1 MATRRR
7 RFLLRAGL
15 GLLVVAVLL
24 QLVPYGRDH
33 TNPPVTQEAPWPD
46 GRARELATAACYD
59 CHSNQT
65 RWPPQSYVAPFSW
78 LLTRDVEQ
86 GRDEL
91 NFSIWDEDDG
101 EADDA
106 ADAVA
111 DGSMPPRRYVL
122 VHPDANLDA
131 AERQVLVDALEALD
145 RARGGGDRSGPG
157 GGGDGEDRSGPGGG

>member
-7 RFLLRAGL
+7 RLLLRAGL

-33 TNPPVTQEAPWPD
+33 ANPPLTQDAPWPD
-46 GRARELATAACYD
+46 GRARELATAACFD

-86 GRDEL
+86 GRAEL
-91 NFSIWDEDDG
+91 NFSTWDEDDG

-106 ADAVA
+106 AEAVA
-111 DGSMPPRRYVL
+111 EGSMPPRRYVL
-122 VHPDANLDA
+122 VHPDAALSD
-131 AERQVLVDALEALD
+131 AERQVLVDALEAMD
-145 RARGGGDRSGPG
+145 RARRGGDRDRSGPG
-157 GGGDGEDRSGPGGG
+157 GG

>member
-1 MATRRR
+1 MATGRR

-15 GLLVVAVLL
+15 GLLAVAVLL

-33 TNPPVTQEAPWPD
+33 TNPPVTRDAPWSN
-46 GRARELATAACYD
+46 GQARELATAACYG

-86 GRDEL
+86 GRAEL
-91 NFSIWDEDDG
+91 NFSTWDTDDG

-106 ADAVA
+106 AEAVA
-111 DGSMPPRRYVL
+111 EGSMPPRRYVL
-122 VHPDANLDA
+122 VHPDANLSD
-131 AERQVLVDALEALD
+131 AERQVLADALEAMD
-145 RARGGGDRSGPG
+145 RARRGGDRSGPG
-157 GGGDGEDRSGPGGG
+157 GGGD

>member
-1 MATRRR
+1 MRAIRG

-15 GLLVVAVLL
+15 GLLAVAVLL

-33 TNPPVTQEAPWPD
+33 TNPPVTEDAPWPD

-78 LLTRDVEQ
+78 LVTRDVEQ

-91 NFSIWDEDDG
+91 NFSTWDDDDG

-106 ADAVA
+106 AEAVA

-122 VHPDANLDA
+122 VHPDAALSEE
-131 AERQVLVDALEALD
+131 ERQVLVAALEAMD
-145 RARGGGDRSGPG
+145 RQRR
-157 GGGDGEDRSGPGGG
+157 